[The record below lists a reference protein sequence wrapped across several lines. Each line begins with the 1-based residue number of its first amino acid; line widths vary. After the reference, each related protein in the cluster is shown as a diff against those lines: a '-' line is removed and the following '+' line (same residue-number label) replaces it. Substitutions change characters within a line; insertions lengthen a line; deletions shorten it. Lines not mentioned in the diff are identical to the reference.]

1 MDAMA
6 DKGLTRTRIVIV
18 GAGFGGIGL
27 GIRLKAA
34 GLNEFLILEKS
45 DSVGGVWRENRYP
58 GSACDA
64 PSHLY
69 SFSFEPRADWP
80 HRFAK
85 QPDILDYL
93 EHCARKYA
101 LAPHMRFR
109 GEVIEAVW
117 DETRSLWRVQTG
129 DGQTFEAQS
138 LVTATGQLSRPFRP
152 QLPGLAS
159 FAGTS
164 FHSAEWPQ
172 DCDLRDK
179 SVAVIGTGASAIQ
192 FVPEVAPLVRKLYVF
207 QRSAPYVLRKRDRT
221 YSEWQKQAFRRHP
234 IALKLC
240 RAWTYV
246 SHEIRAF
253 AFVTWRAAMRTKRI
267 NFFRHLR
274 RGIKDP
280 ALRERLT
287 PDYRMGCKRILLSND
302 FYPALERA
310 NVDLIT
316 QPIAEIRSDAVI
328 TADAAERKVD
338 CIIFG
343 TGFEATN
350 FLAPIRIVGR
360 HGQDLHQSWSGG
372 AHAHLGMT
380 VAGFPNFFMLY
391 GPNTNL
397 SHNSIVYMIE
407 SQIRFVV
414 ACLARLCSDDI
425 RMLETKKDVQDRF
438 NAEIQRRLENAMWS
452 KGCTSWYL
460 TAEGKNT
467 TNWPGYS
474 FMFRL
479 KTRAPNWDD
488 YAVQ

>member
-1 MDAMA
+1 M
-6 DKGLTRTRIVIV
+6 
-18 GAGFGGIGL
+18 
-27 GIRLKAA
+27 
-34 GLNEFLILEKS
+34 

-221 YSEWQKQAFRRHP
+221 YSEWEKQAFRATPSRSSC
-234 IALKLC
+234 AGLDLL
-240 RAWTYV
+240 
-246 SHEIRAF
+246 SHKSVPF
-253 AFVTWRAAMRTKRI
+253 AFLTWHAAMRTKRI
-267 NFFRHLR
+267 ISSGTCGAASRIR
-274 RGIKDP
+274 RCV
-280 ALRERLT
+280 EQVN

-350 FLAPIRIVGR
+350 F
-360 HGQDLHQSWSGG
+360 
-372 AHAHLGMT
+372 
-380 VAGFPNFFMLY
+380 
-391 GPNTNL
+391 
-397 SHNSIVYMIE
+397 
-407 SQIRFVV
+407 
-414 ACLARLCSDDI
+414 
-425 RMLETKKDVQDRF
+425 
-438 NAEIQRRLENAMWS
+438 
-452 KGCTSWYL
+452 
-460 TAEGKNT
+460 
-467 TNWPGYS
+467 
-474 FMFRL
+474 
-479 KTRAPNWDD
+479 
-488 YAVQ
+488 